1 MGVGV
6 DGGACGGGRPRA
18 QEEEAPKGV
27 APLLWSAP
35 TVLRSGGVAPG
46 PSSPE
51 LVTMCAMWFCVS
63 PTGGNTTALVI
74 FLYPQAPSHFLSEIH
89 CFFTAHLIWV

>member
-51 LVTMCAMWFCVS
+51 LVTMCACGSVSRLQGATPQLWSFFCILRLLPIS
-63 PTGGNTTALVI
+63 
-74 FLYPQAPSHFLSEIH
+74 FLKYIVFLQPI
-89 CFFTAHLIWV
+89 